1 MSAFNLN
8 MFYMSLLCGKNY
20 QTELDIL
27 KNPWFDGYTRQNKPE
42 TQLTNIFIL

>member
-1 MSAFNLN
+1 
-8 MFYMSLLCGKNY
+8 MSLLCGKNY